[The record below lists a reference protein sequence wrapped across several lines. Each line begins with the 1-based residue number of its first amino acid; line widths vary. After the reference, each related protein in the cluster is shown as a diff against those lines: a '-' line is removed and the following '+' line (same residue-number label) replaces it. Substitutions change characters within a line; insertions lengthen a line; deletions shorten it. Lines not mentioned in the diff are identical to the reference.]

1 MKPVSEHCQAS
12 LGSGGVV
19 ADFGLPVATAPYL
32 LAKALALIEW
42 ESCFVEKPLKNGGF
56 GNGSR
61 GRTRTYN
68 PAVNSRM
75 LYH

>member
-1 MKPVSEHCQAS
+1 MEILNGQGTEVKWKTVYH
-12 LGSGGVV
+12 
-19 ADFGLPVATAPYL
+19 L
-32 LAKALALIEW
+32 LAK
-42 ESCFVEKPLKNGGF
+42 NGGVKI
-56 GNGSR
+56 GSR